1 MALQITKFIIRGLF
15 GYRDVYLDFSR
26 QYKILIG
33 ENGLGKTTVLN
44 CLYYT
49 LSQKFKELSRIK
61 FSSIELH
68 FEKEHISFTKHQ
80 LDCYNQRDESSNAT
94 PFFRLLEN
102 NLQPSDLQ
110 ALDKLLFGSV
120 NVQSSLPEIRRILLK
135 RGIGVNASEV
145 YLLRNVRKVVMD
157 YVAMGFSRNVEKL
170 DSLTDFT
177 ILYFPTYRRVESSFS
192 SVADGLAYLKEHNP
206 FFDDDDIRRLYHT
219 EMIKFGMADVKER
232 IQTLTTEIAQQ
243 TREGFSKVLGDM
255 LSVLARNNTKLA
267 GREKF
272 EESKINIVLSRLS
285 NAINAE
291 DKKRILEYV
300 LSEKQQESKYLDFLI
315 SRLIA
320 LYEDHREQDDAI
332 KKFVEVCNFYLFD
345 KKFVYN
351 ESEIDLYLESFHGKE
366 RLDLDCLSSGEK
378 QIVSLFSK
386 IFLEVGKV
394 FYIIFDEP
402 ELSLSMRWQMRL
414 LPDIVSSGK
423 CDFMIAATHSPFI
436 FDNEMRK
443 YAVALSDSMK

>member
-1 MALQITKFIIRGLF
+1 MASQISKFIIQGLF

-26 QYKILIG
+26 PYKILIG

-49 LSQKFKELSRIK
+49 LNQKFKELSKIK
-61 FSSIELH
+61 FSKIELH
-68 FEKEHISFTKHQ
+68 FEKELISFTKHQ
-80 LDCYNQRDESSNAT
+80 LECYNQRDESSNAT
-94 PFFRLLEN
+94 PFLRLLEN
-102 NLQPSDLQ
+102 NLQPSDLHL
-110 ALDKLLFGSV
+110 LDKLLFGATSDQSV
-120 NVQSSLPEIRRILLK
+120 IADTRRILSK
-135 RGIGVNASEV
+135 RGIGVNASEL

-157 YVAMGFSRNVEKL
+157 FVAMGFSRNIEKL
-170 DSLTDFT
+170 ERLTDFE

-192 SVADGLAYLKEHNP
+192 AMADGLSYMKEHNP

-219 EMIKFGMADVKER
+219 EMIKFGMTDVKER
-232 IQTLTTEIAQQ
+232 IQTLTNEIAQQ

-255 LSVLARNNTKLA
+255 LGVLARNNTKLA
-267 GREKF
+267 TRQKF

-285 NAINAE
+285 SAINVE
-291 DKKRILEYV
+291 DKKRILEYA
-300 LSEKQQESKYLDFLI
+300 LSDSQQESKYLDFLI
-315 SRLIA
+315 SRLIE